1 MRFCCENI
9 VHQQKLYDDIR
20 RDTQRLRSRF
30 SFRKIII
37 NVARRQFRRRRNGN
51 FVYISFE
58 RMRCR
63 FGLTEINWMAHTT
76 THMPS
81 CGTCL
86 CFCYLQHFI
95 WSSNSL
101 TPLASISITI
111 LIFRARRREHGCV
124 SRWESSFQ
132 LNDNI

>member
-30 SFRKIII
+30 SFRRIII
-37 NVARRQFRRRRNGN
+37 NVARRQFQRRRNGN
-51 FVYISFE
+51 FVYVSFE

-86 CFCYLQHFI
+86 SAL
-95 WSSNSL
+95 SSTLYMVVQFAHTTRLNFHHYFNF
-101 TPLASISITI
+101 PGPKK
-111 LIFRARRREHGCV
+111 RARVCE
-124 SRWESSFQ
+124 
-132 LNDNI
+132 